1 MNGRERWLMI
11 NEYAYE
17 TTTPWDAPVVRP
29 LTHRRLRMVP
39 DGLLADGSST
49 GKERLCPRWP
59 DLGLELAESSHG
71 AAFSGRCHG
80 RSAGGLDLD
89 PRRLGDRAPWGGVK
103 VTMAEARPSRATSP
117 RVVVLG
123 RPGTC

>member
-1 MNGRERWLMI
+1 MI

-89 PRRLGDRAPWGGVK
+89 RREPVLEQHLGDLVE
-103 VTMAEARPSRATSP
+103 AETLLAELEGDLHDGMISRVP
-117 RVVVLG
+117 
-123 RPGTC
+123 